1 MLSHDRQQ
9 ARQAEAELQDMML
22 ALANDQQKQGVQY
35 VSVLQVST
43 PLRTTFMSSLFPHH
57 NHSLMTVMTTV
68 QYDRQREQ

>member
-22 ALANDQQKQGVQY
+22 TLANDQQKQGVQY

-43 PLRTTFMSSLFPHH
+43 TLRTSLCPSTILLDNDCDDHY
-57 NHSLMTVMTTV
+57 SMMTLMTRV
-68 QYDRQREQ
+68 